1 MKSLIPQLI
10 NLLGVLFT
18 ISCIIISENIADRFP
33 PIMTIIHFPSFLI
46 VGFGMI
52 GLLFAIAHFSDV
64 MFLLQSIV
72 GNSASAIRGRRLYAD
87 KMAANIAKDYYSNQ
101 LNLLDRYVKDQRM
114 PQVWRIVLSQL
125 EAKIKPSDIIVL
137 LENHSRQVEKKFGLV
152 TNVLFRL
159 VALAPALGLFGTVV
173 GMIKLLGNLEDF
185 SAIGKNMSL
194 ALICTLYGIFFAN
207 IVIFPLVAKLENI
220 KNGNKKIMEDLIHWL
235 QLVDQKKP
243 SFYFEVN
250 YDRMPKISK

>member
-10 NLLGVLFT
+10 NILGVLFT
-18 ISCIIISENIADRFP
+18 IACIVVSEHIAEFFP

-52 GLLFAIAHFSDV
+52 GLLFAIAHINDV
-64 MFLLQSIV
+64 LFLVKSIV
-72 GNSASAIRGRRLYAD
+72 GSSATTLRGRRLYAD
-87 KMAANIAKDYYSNQ
+87 KMAPLIAKDYYSNQ
-101 LNLLDRYVKDQRM
+101 LQQLDRYVKDKKM

-137 LENHSRQVEKKFGLV
+137 IENHSRQVEKKFALV

-159 VALAPALGLFGTVV
+159 GSLAPALGLFGTVV
-173 GMIKLLGNLEDF
+173 GMIKLLGHLEDF

-220 KNGNKKIMEDLIHWL
+220 KNGNKKLLEDLIHWL

-250 YDRMPKISK
+250 YEKMGKTAE